1 MRIQELLQIGENVTI
16 AVSGQDLM
24 EFGKSLIAEAKALQP
39 QQPTERY
46 LSAEEVCQ
54 MLSVSA
60 NTLWR
65 WNRDGYLRSIKVGRR
80 PMYRQSD
87 IDELREGGALK

>member
-1 MRIQELLQIGENVTI
+1 MNIGKILELGDNVTI
-16 AVSGQDLM
+16 AVSGADLK
-24 EFGKSLIAEAKALQP
+24 EFGMSLIAEAKSLQP

-54 MLSVSA
+54 MLNVSA

-65 WNRDGYLRSIKVGRR
+65 WNRDGYLRSIKVGRKS
-80 PMYRQSD
+80 MYRLSD
-87 IDELREGGALK
+87 LNKLREGEGA